1 MGKIKVKPVVID
13 TNVVVSALLF
23 GGKPGKFIKFWKIGQ
38 IQPMVSKE
46 ITEEY
51 LRVLAYPKFS
61 LSRNEITFLLSHE
74 ILPYFKIVEVK
85 SGRGKTTVKDD
96 PSDDMFIRCA
106 ESGMCKI
113 IISGDR
119 HLLDLKSHGKIRIL
133 SPPQFLEEL
142 KKETKD
148 SFS

>member
-1 MGKIKVKPVVID
+1 MGKIKVKPVIID

-23 GGKPGKFIKFWKIGQ
+23 GGKPGKLINFWKAGQ
-38 IQPMVSKE
+38 IRPLVSKE

-61 LSRNEITFLLSHE
+61 LSENEISFLLNHE
-74 ILPYFKIVEVK
+74 ILPYFKIVKVK
-85 SGRGKTTVKDD
+85 SGSGKTTIEDD

-113 IISGDR
+113 IISGDQ
-119 HLLDLKSHGKIRIL
+119 HLLDLKSYGKIRVL
-133 SPPQFLEEL
+133 SPSRFLEEL
-142 KKETKD
+142 ERHE
-148 SFS
+148 

>member
-23 GGKPGKFIKFWKIGQ
+23 GGKPGELIQFWKTGQ
-38 IQPMVSKE
+38 IRPLISKE

-51 LRVLAYPKFS
+51 LRVLAYPKFG
-61 LSRNEITFLLSHE
+61 LSENEITFLLSHE
-74 ILPYFKIVEVK
+74 VLPYFKIVEVK
-85 SGRGKTTVKDD
+85 SGTRKTTVKDD

-106 ESGMCKI
+106 ESGICRI

-119 HLLDLKSHGKIRIL
+119 HLFDLKSHDEVRML
-133 SPPQFLEEL
+133 SPSRFLEEF
-142 KKETKD
+142 KKEAG
-148 SFS
+148 

>member
-23 GGKPGKFIKFWKIGQ
+23 GGKPGKFIQLWKTGQ
-38 IQPMVSKE
+38 IRPLVSKE

-61 LSRNEITFLLSHE
+61 LSENEITFLLSHE
-74 ILPYFKIVEVK
+74 VLPYFEIVEVK
-85 SGRGKTTVKDD
+85 SGTGKTTVKDD

-113 IISGDR
+113 IMSGDR
-119 HLLDLKSHGKIRIL
+119 HFLALKSHGEVRIL
-133 SPPQFLEEL
+133 SPSQFLEEF
-142 KKETKD
+142 KKGTG
-148 SFS
+148 

>member
-23 GGKPGKFIKFWKIGQ
+23 GGKPGKFIRFWKTGQ
-38 IQPMVSKE
+38 IRPLVSKE

-51 LRVLAYPKFS
+51 LRVLAYPKFG
-61 LSRNEITFLLSHE
+61 LSENEITFLLSHE
-74 ILPYFKIVEVK
+74 VLPYFKIVEVK
-85 SGRGKTTVKDD
+85 SGTGKTTVKDD

-119 HLLDLKSHGKIRIL
+119 HLLDLKSHGEVRIL
-133 SPPQFLEEL
+133 SPSEFLEEF
-142 KKETKD
+142 KKGTG
-148 SFS
+148 